1 MNVTGGFTA
10 VDGNRV
16 ASHIAKRATQ
26 ALGSVVSPAPS
37 KPKTPL
43 LFLHRLVKRYRE
55 AIAVKEF
62 SLTLERG
69 EVFGS
74 LVQMAPVKLRLFA
87 CLCGLIRP
95 SAGHGA
101 VLGYDIW
108 RDRFQV
114 RSLLGYLPQHFS
126 LYPDLTVLES
136 PWFFAG
142 VYRVPPRTASC
153 RIKTL
158 LSQLDLFAVRQK
170 RASQLSGGF
179 KQLLAV
185 GCALLHNPPLL
196 LLDEPTSG
204 LDPTG

>member
-1 MNVTGGFTA
+1 MFVRANP
-10 VDGNRV
+10 
-16 ASHIAKRATQ
+16 AKRRPWGGPRLRYLAGP
-26 ALGSVVSPAPS
+26 LPGPIPS
-37 KPKTPL
+37 
-43 LFLHRLVKRYRE
+43 
-55 AIAVKEF
+55 
-62 SLTLERG
+62 
-69 EVFGS
+69 
-74 LVQMAPVKLRLFA
+74 RLFA
-87 CLCGLIRP
+87 AALQPL
-95 SAGHGA
+95 S
-101 VLGYDIW
+101 
-108 RDRFQV
+108 
-114 RSLLGYLPQHFS
+114 
-126 LYPDLTVLES
+126 DLTVLES

-170 RASQLSGGF
+170 RAGQLSGGF